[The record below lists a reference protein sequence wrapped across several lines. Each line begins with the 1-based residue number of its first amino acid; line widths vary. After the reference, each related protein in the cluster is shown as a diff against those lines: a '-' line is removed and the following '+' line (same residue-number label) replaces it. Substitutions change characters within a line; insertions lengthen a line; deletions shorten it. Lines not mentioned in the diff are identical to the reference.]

1 MLCHD
6 EFQRIARL
14 SILEIRPDEEESM
27 RCELSARLGRL
38 RVLDSEGEAPL
49 CSPALSLSE
58 LREDIAAPSLSRE
71 ALLPDRME
79 ENGRLSAPSWGL

>member
-14 SILEIRPDEEESM
+14 SVLEIRLDEEESM
-27 RCELSARLGRL
+27 QKELSARWDRL
-38 RVLDSEGEAPL
+38 LVLDSEECKGNH
-49 CSPALSLSE
+49 PAAAALTD
-58 LREDIAAPSLSRE
+58 LREDIAEPSLPGE
-71 ALLPDRME
+71 MLLPDRME